1 MLHMLLNE
9 GRFAMSIPLAR
20 RLSRRSSKQVTGA
33 HPAAGPAQL
42 YLTLAAEG
50 ADPAPD
56 QRSLPRR
63 MFILLAAL
71 LVLMLVPLSVVA
83 TAHGADRTQAVLV
96 KASDDGDDDDDDDS
110 GKGKGNADT
119 TGDADTGTGRE
130 TAAANTDQPGL
141 ETGASTQGE
150 TDRDKTGKTETGQ
163 TTGAETGAANTDRPG
178 LQTGVSTRGET
189 DPGDN
194 TGKTERR

>member
-1 MLHMLLNE
+1 
-9 GRFAMSIPLAR
+9 MSIPMAR
-20 RLSRRSSKQVTGA
+20 RLFRRSSKQATGA
-33 HPAAGPAQL
+33 VQAAGPAQL

-50 ADPAPD
+50 VEPSPD
-56 QRSLPRR
+56 QRSLARR

-71 LVLMLVPLSVVA
+71 LVLMLVPLSAVA
-83 TAHGADRTQAVLV
+83 TAHGADQAQAVLV
-96 KASDDGDDDDDDDS
+96 KASDGDDDDDDDDD
-110 GKGKGNADT
+110 GAKGKADT
-119 TGDADTGTGRE
+119 TGDNDTGTGRE

-150 TDRDKTGKTETGQ
+150 TDRDKTGKSETGL
-163 TTGAETGAANTDRPG
+163 TTGAETRAANTDRPG
-178 LQTGVSTRGET
+178 LDTGVSTRGET

>member
-1 MLHMLLNE
+1 
-9 GRFAMSIPLAR
+9 MSIPLAR
-20 RLSRRSSKQVTGA
+20 RLLRRSPTRQSPGV
-33 HPAAGPAQL
+33 HPAGPSQV

-50 ADPAPD
+50 VDPAPD

-63 MFILLAAL
+63 VFILFA
-71 LVLMLVPLSVVA
+71 
-83 TAHGADRTQAVLV
+83 AVLV
-96 KASDDGDDDDDDDS
+96 LLLAPLSLASTAQGADQTKAVLAKASDDDDDGEDDDDGGN
-110 GKGKGNADT
+110 GKADT
-119 TGDADTGTGRE
+119 TGDNDTGTGRE

-141 ETGASTQGE
+141 ETGASTNGE
-150 TDRDKTGKTETGQ
+150 TDRDATGKSETGH
-163 TTGAETGAANTDRPG
+163 TTGAETRAANTDRPG

>member
-20 RLSRRSSKQVTGA
+20 RLSRRSSKQATGA
-33 HPAAGPAQL
+33 VPAAAPAQL

-50 ADPAPD
+50 VDPTPD
-56 QRSLPRR
+56 QRSLARR
-63 MFILLAAL
+63 AFILLAAL
-71 LVLMLVPLSVVA
+71 LVLLLVPLSA
-83 TAHGADRTQAVLV
+83 ISTAHGADQTQAVLV
-96 KASDDGDDDDDDDS
+96 KASDDDGGGGGDDS
-110 GKGKGNADT
+110 GKGNADT
-119 TGDADTGTGRE
+119 TGDNDTGTGRE

-141 ETGASTQGE
+141 ETGASTRGE
-150 TDRDKTGKTETGQ
+150 TDRDKTGKTETGH
-163 TTGAETGAANTDRPG
+163 TTGVETQAANTDRPG
-178 LQTGVSTRGET
+178 LKTGVSTRGET

>member
-1 MLHMLLNE
+1 MLLNE

-20 RLSRRSSKQVTGA
+20 RLSRRSSKHVTGA
-33 HPAAGPAQL
+33 GPATGPAHL

-71 LVLMLVPLSVVA
+71 LVLMLVPLSAAA
-83 TAHGADRTQAVLV
+83 TANGADQAQAVLV
-96 KASDDGDDDDDDDS
+96 KASDDDGEDDDDDDGDG
-110 GKGKGNADT
+110 GKGKADS
-119 TGDADTGTGRE
+119 TGDNDTGTGRE

-141 ETGASTQGE
+141 ETGASTRGE
-150 TDRDKTGKTETGQ
+150 TDQDKTGKTETGH
-163 TTGAETGAANTDRPG
+163 TTGAETRAANTDRPG
-178 LQTGVSTRGET
+178 LKTGVSTRGET